1 MMATRSP
8 TTYEAVEWLSG
19 ADRLRYADY
28 WNDEEEERRKPFWVL
43 DGDFSRMEA
52 YLTEI
57 GLPAQMEESVRVA
70 RVRFGRGL
78 GGVGVDLGAGT
89 LWAVPYL
96 FRLGTVDHVYCVE
109 YSRHRLLKLGPAV
122 LEHYGV
128 SSDRVTLA
136 LGDIHRLR
144 LADHSVDFVFLS
156 AAFHHSDTPGALLS
170 EIRRVLRPS
179 GLVIVTGEHM
189 TDGSRPD
196 RLRHMAKFVAS
207 RMLPDAIQQRLFGR
221 SLQVARLMRRDE
233 DLLPGD
239 DRLGDH
245 EYTLAQYEQLFST
258 GGFVSQNVRRDGWAF
273 QAFVLIPGGD
283 SAS

>member
-1 MMATRSP
+1 
-8 TTYEAVEWLSG
+8 
-19 ADRLRYADY
+19 
-28 WNDEEEERRKPFWVL
+28 
-43 DGDFSRMEA
+43 MEA

-109 YSRHRLLKLGPAV
+109 YLRHRLLKLGPAV

-128 SSDRVTLA
+128 SSDRVMLA

-144 LADHSVDFVFLS
+144 LADHSVDFVFRS
-156 AAFHHSDTPGALLS
+156 PGVSTDPDTPGALLS

-207 RMLPDAIQQRLFGR
+207 RILPDAIQQRLFGR

-245 EYTLAQYEQLFST
+245 EYTLAQDQQLF
-258 GGFVSQNVRRDGWAF
+258 
-273 QAFVLIPGGD
+273 
-283 SAS
+283 